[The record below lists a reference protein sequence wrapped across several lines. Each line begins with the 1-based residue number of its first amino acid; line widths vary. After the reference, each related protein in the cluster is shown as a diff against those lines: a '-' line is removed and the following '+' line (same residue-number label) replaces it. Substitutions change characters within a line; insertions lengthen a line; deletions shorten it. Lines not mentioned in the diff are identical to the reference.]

1 MIAARFCLIG
11 FLMLPFLLPGCAIA
25 RAGGKALSTIADVL
39 CQRAAAKR
47 CKELD
52 GMTVAQWCKVKKN
65 IDPILDIVFGAAADA
80 EGAVDGALAP
90 EETPIDAGVVEG
102 GL

>member
-1 MIAARFCLIG
+1 MIAARFLLAG
-11 FLMLPFLLPGCAIA
+11 FLFLPFLLPGCAIA

-52 GMTVAQWCKVKKN
+52 GMTPAQWCKLKKN
-65 IDPILDIVFGAAADA
+65 IDPILDIVLGAAADA

-90 EETPIDAGVVEG
+90 GETPIDAGVDG
-102 GL
+102 GGS